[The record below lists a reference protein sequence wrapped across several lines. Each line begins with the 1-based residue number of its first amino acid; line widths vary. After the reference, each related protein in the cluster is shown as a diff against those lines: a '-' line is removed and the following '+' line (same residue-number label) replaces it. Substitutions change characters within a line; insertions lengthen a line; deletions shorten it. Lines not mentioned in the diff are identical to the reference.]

1 MVKDKISLNIFK
13 ENTKSSKF
21 PWLLIGNSFT
31 EPYRKVMATVRTWYM
46 SASSFQGLQSDD
58 RDFFNSI
65 FHSSSS
71 ADCFKKD
78 HCLFSKVEVLISA
91 IKFFQNL
98 ICSHFH

>member
-46 SASSFQGLQSDD
+46 SASSF
-58 RDFFNSI
+58 
-65 FHSSSS
+65 
-71 ADCFKKD
+71 KD
-78 HCLFSKVEVLISA
+78 YSQMKGISFIPYSTLLA
-91 IKFFQNL
+91 QLTALRKITVYFLKL
-98 ICSHFH
+98 KS